1 MNLNIDKYGGLTVVP
16 IRCGSNYGTAFFV
29 GKTQLMTAT
38 HILKSHINNPET
50 VNIEVL
56 VGSEWKHC
64 SIAAKFHPVDIT
76 LLNCTVESVA
86 GDFLELLAS
95 EFYERQD
102 LKVIGYPKEIGNGI
116 DYFGIDI
123 KSTRELKSNG
133 RGFDILVLRTD
144 PLALASYNGFSGS
157 PVFNHKGS
165 VIGVTTDQFYNTL
178 SYASIKSIKDQL
190 EFHKIRVNANSES
203 YDITEYGLGRAQEL
217 LEKKIKKVGERYSP
231 KTHVDNDDLN
241 NKLLAFCKVGLDDKY
256 KLALKMMSA
265 IFDIAKESFPKVYS
279 FISDKKIFGLENN
292 PLLDYLENG
301 EYKPII
307 GDIVGWLFDY
317 TPKNSNV
324 KLIQNPLRAKVIKV
338 ASLMGELNEM
348 DEYIHSKFMC
358 ITADAGQGKTHSLC
372 HFAESNNCFC
382 NFYLFFGTD
391 FSDKDAEKTIIELM
405 GWEKEGFE
413 GLDAKME
420 KSNRYAIIIV
430 DAVNEGSGSLYWET
444 NIDLLKDKIAK
455 YSRIK
460 LIVSFRNMQA
470 TDVLKEKI
478 NNNKTDWVYLNIP
491 GFENTKAA
499 VEAYFDKYYVRF
511 NVEDAIKY
519 IEFKSPLYLKIFCEV
534 HHKLHY
540 GYDNTTL
547 PNRAIIYKEYLKK
560 RNGRISL
567 MTDEDPLEQVTIKCI
582 EQIVSCSF
590 KKHLCFDVTRK
601 EAKDIANAICPNRL
615 WDKNLLN
622 NLLKENILKE
632 YSLKWIKND
641 RIDLI
646 GFEYDS
652 IGDYLKMRE
661 LLNEDS
667 TDESILEYIKDGLA
681 KISPG
686 MGMDAYRS
694 PFANVLTYLFSEWEP
709 DINVLTK
716 QILSNELLKRCF
728 IDSLP
733 YQKFTEEYYEKLKS
747 VLKDLIRDDKKVF
760 KPENVVRN
768 FSIYKYHI
776 LNELHEQLMEL
787 DMKTRDE
794 VWTCEVNKL
803 FDNYGLLPYLFD
815 YFNTE
820 ESNFKEL
827 AQLICWLMTTSYP
840 VLKAKLVKLL
850 KLIFDKQ
857 GKLILTIIK
866 LMENANDPYI
876 HQGLYS
882 AAYAS
887 MVLSRDKE
895 IAKEVATHIQSIYY
909 KDKKSAPK
917 DLVVRHWSMKIIE
930 LASHL
935 NPDYFGWAELIAL
948 MPFDSVKD
956 PFLLGDLNSPW
967 EKDTFFGI
975 DGGGADSLHHSL
987 FYWDFYRY
995 IIGGNSN
1002 IYSPMFRFGEN
1013 DGVLLRDVA
1022 SAIAYIIKDQYKYS
1036 AALSEYDKSV
1046 YHGDRFNQNK
1056 ERIGK
1061 KYQWLGYFQ
1070 VLSYLCDHCLMRI
1083 DRYSEDERDAS
1094 HNFPWLT
1101 GTIKR
1106 TDPTIPM
1113 EEDLSIY
1120 TSEKFALIPN
1130 DFKSIDSF
1138 EEWVND
1144 EKLLPSLHHIIKDNE
1159 AGEWVILNAYDS
1171 QEVDSDGFRC
1181 DATVWYHGILIED
1194 NDKVNFEKW
1203 CLLQNIDH
1211 DFREEEDYEYQWNDY
1226 PWAERYKERGHCTS
1240 MKEYLSAPCDVW
1252 AAHTTQLQE
1261 DFTGSN
1267 NDDEFE
1273 GSMDMPTEK
1282 IMSTLKLHTAE
1293 RGIIR
1298 DDAGN
1303 VVAINICRSNR
1314 IKALVIKREIL
1325 NYFLSESN
1333 MSLYYFNTSLKEV
1346 FGTTRFYKRQ
1356 RLNALFRYEKIG
1368 TVNCLVPFTNC
1379 KSANP
1384 SQSSKIESLDY
1395 LWEELISNISN
1406 NLDTDNSK

>member
-56 VGSEWKHC
+56 VGTEWKHC

-76 LLNCTVESVA
+76 LLNCIVESVD

-123 KSTRELKSNG
+123 KSTRELKNNG

-157 PVFNHKGS
+157 PIFNHKGS
-165 VIGVTTDQFYNTL
+165 VIGVATDQFYNTL
-178 SYASIKSIKDQL
+178 SYASIKSIKNRL
-190 EFHKIRVNANSES
+190 EFHKVRVKANSES
-203 YDITEYGLGRAQEL
+203 YDVTEYGLGRAQEL
-217 LEKKIKKVGERYSP
+217 LEGKIKKVGERYSP
-231 KTHVDNDDLN
+231 KNHVDNDDLN
-241 NKLLAFCKVGLDDKY
+241 NKLLAFCKVGLGDKH
-256 KLALKMMSA
+256 KLILKMTLA
-265 IFDIAKESFPKVYS
+265 IFDVAKESFPKVYN
-279 FISDKKIFGLENN
+279 FINGEKIFDLGKN
-292 PLLDYLENG
+292 PLLDYLKSG
-301 EYKPII
+301 EYTPII
-307 GDIVGWLFDY
+307 GDIVNSLIDY
-317 TPKNSNV
+317 TPHDSNV
-324 KLIQNPLRAKVIKV
+324 KLIQNPLRTKVIKV
-338 ASLMGELNEM
+338 ASLMSELNEM
-348 DEYIHSKFMC
+348 DEYTHSKFMC

-372 HFAESNNCFC
+372 HFAKTNNGFC

-391 FSDKDAEKTIIELM
+391 FSDKDADKTIIELM
-405 GWEKEGFE
+405 GWGKEGFE
-413 GLDAKME
+413 GLDTKM
-420 KSNRYAIIIV
+420 KSSNRYAIIIV
-430 DAVNEGSGSLYWET
+430 DAVNEGSGSSYWET
-444 NIDLLKDKIAK
+444 NLDLLKDKIAK
-455 YSRIK
+455 YDRIK

-478 NNNKTDWVYLNIP
+478 NNNKADWVYLNIP

-499 VEAYFDKYYVRF
+499 VKTYFDKYYVRF
-511 NVEDAIKY
+511 NVEDAIKC

-540 GYDNTTL
+540 GYGNTTL
-547 PNRAIIYKEYLKK
+547 PDRAIIYKEYLKK

-567 MTDEDPLEQVTIKCI
+567 MTDEDPLEQVTLKCI
-582 EQIVSCSF
+582 EQIVRFSF
-590 KKHLCFDVTRK
+590 KNHFCFDITRK
-601 EAKDIANAICPNRL
+601 EAKDIANVICPNRL

-632 YSLKWIKND
+632 YSIKWKNND
-641 RIDLI
+641 RIDFI

-667 TDESILEYIKDGLA
+667 TDESILEYIENGLA
-681 KISPG
+681 KIKPG
-686 MGMDAYRS
+686 MEMELYKS
-694 PFANVLTYLFSEWEP
+694 QFANVLTYLFSEWEP
-709 DINVLTK
+709 DINVLTEK
-716 QILSNELLKRCF
+716 IFTNTLLKRCF
-728 IDSLP
+728 IDSFP
-733 YQKFTEEYYEKLKS
+733 YKKISEGYYEKLKPTL
-747 VLKDLIRDDKKVF
+747 VHLIKDSNKKVY
-760 KPENVVRN
+760 KPEDVVKN
-768 FSIYKYHI
+768 FRVYKYHI
-776 LNELHEQLMEL
+776 LNELHEQLMKLEIS
-787 DMKTRDE
+787 TRDE

-857 GKLILTIIK
+857 GKLILTIIQ

-882 AAYAS
+882 AAFAS
-887 MVLSRDKE
+887 IVLSRDKE
-895 IAKEVATHIQSIYY
+895 IAKEIATHIQSIYY
-909 KDKKSAPK
+909 MDKKSAPK

-935 NPDYFGWAELIAL
+935 NPDYFGWTELMAL
-948 MPFDSVKD
+948 MPFDSVKV
-956 PFLLGDLNSPW
+956 PFKLGDLNSPW
-967 EKDTFFGI
+967 GDVSFFGSE
-975 DGGGADSLHHSL
+975 GGAYSLKHSL
-987 FYWDFYRY
+987 FHGDFYRY
-995 IIGGNSN
+995 IIGANN
-1002 IYSPMFRFGEN
+1002 YKYSPIFRLNKN
-1013 DGVLLRDVA
+1013 DDILLSDIA
-1022 SAIAYIIKDQYKYS
+1022 SAIAYIIRDQYKYS
-1036 AALSEYDKSV
+1036 AALSEYDKKV
-1046 YHGDRFNQNK
+1046 YHGDRFHQNK

-1061 KYQWLGYFQ
+1061 KYQWLGYYQ
-1070 VLSYLCDHCLMRI
+1070 VLSYLCDHCQMRI
-1083 DRYSEDERDAS
+1083 DRYSDNARDAT

-1101 GTIKR
+1101 DAIRR

-1113 EEDLSIY
+1113 EEDLSVY
-1120 TSEKFALIPN
+1120 TSEKFVLIPN
-1130 DFKSIDSF
+1130 DFKSIDNF

-1144 EKLLPSLHHIIKDNE
+1144 EKKLPLLHHIIKDNE
-1159 AGEWVILNAYDS
+1159 ASEWAILNAYDS

-1181 DATVWYHGILIED
+1181 NATIWYHGILVED
-1194 NDKVNFEKW
+1194 KYKENFEKW
-1203 CLLQNIDH
+1203 CIPQNIDH

-1226 PWAERYKERGHCTS
+1226 PWAERYKERGHCKS

-1267 NDDEFE
+1267 NDDDFE
-1273 GSMDMPTEK
+1273 SSMDMPTEK

-1303 VVAINICRSNR
+1303 VVAINICKSNR

-1325 NYFLSESN
+1325 NHFLNKSN

-1346 FGTTRFYKRQ
+1346 FGKSLFYKDQ
-1356 RLNALFRYEKIG
+1356 RLKALFRYEKIG
-1368 TVNCLVPFTNC
+1368 SVKCLVPFTKCETPNPANLF
-1379 KSANP
+1379 KSK
-1384 SQSSKIESLDY
+1384 SIDY
-1395 LWEELISNISN
+1395 MWEELISDITQN
-1406 NLDTDNSK
+1406 